1 VHACDPPTLVS
12 GKFKSVVEAIG
23 VPFDLCGKRMGSRLG
38 PAALK
43 LAGLEE
49 AFDELDVDF
58 AWGADFKG
66 CEEDLQHARQLKKFE
81 PLLTCIEELKRRTE
95 STLRA
100 GSTPLI
106 LGGDHAI
113 AMGSIA
119 AGLNHFGDGM
129 ALLWIDAHA
138 DVNTPG
144 TSTTGNIHGMPLAAL
159 LGLPSGV
166 EDERDAMWSSLLR
179 TLGPKRLKID
189 HTGWLGLR
197 DVDPPERMLIRSNE
211 QCLAS
216 TMADTDRY
224 GLIWELRRFDV
235 WMRAK
240 QATHLWI
247 SFDVDALDPILAP
260 GTGTTVTGG
269 FSYRE
274 AHLIAEVL
282 YEMMSA
288 ADCPYKLAGVDVV
301 EVNPLVDQHNETA
314 KMAVQ
319 WIGSL
324 FGKSI
329 LGVK

>member
-1 VHACDPPTLVS
+1 
-12 GKFKSVVEAIG
+12 
-23 VPFDLCGKRMGSRLG
+23 MGSRLG
-38 PAALK
+38 PAALR

-49 AFDELDVDF
+49 AFDELRVDF
-58 AWGADFKG
+58 AWGGDLRG
-66 CEEDLQHARQLKKFE
+66 CSEDLEQTRELKQFE
-81 PLLTCIEELKRRTE
+81 PLLHCIAELRKRTDA
-95 STLRA
+95 SLKL
-100 GSTPLI
+100 GYTPLI

-119 AGLNHFGDGM
+119 AGLNHYGESM

-144 TSTTGNIHGMPLAAL
+144 TSTTGNIHGMPVAAL
-159 LGLPSGV
+159 LGLESAV
-166 EDERDAMWSSLLR
+166 EDERETMWKSLLG

-189 HTGWLGLR
+189 HMAWLGLR
-197 DVDPPERMLIRSNE
+197 DVDPPERALIRTHE
-211 QCLAS
+211 QCMAS

-274 AHLIAEVL
+274 AHLIAEVI
-282 YEMMSA
+282 YEMLSA
-288 ADCPYKLAGVDVV
+288 DGCPYQLAGVDVV
-301 EVNPLVDQHNETA
+301 EVNPLFDQNNETA
-314 KMAVQ
+314 RMAVQ

-329 LGVK
+329 LGAR